1 MKLFFAMLVISPI
14 LFGCASVPEGVA
26 LGNPEQDATLK
37 AFAVAPDQAGLFIYR
52 NQSVSP
58 EMWTDVRLDGTLLGN
73 TSAMTYLYTPVAP
86 GSHVITSSADITDS
100 LELNIKPGTLA
111 YVWQEV
117 EISADSPQV
126 IFHRMGEQDGRIG
139 VLECELA
146 LSRATTQV
154 IEVHVQADDPAW
166 GGPLECRASNS
177 FGIWHFLAP
186 GTVDV
191 QPAVSPLQITC
202 TVPAGSEMEASVT
215 APAPGVREKVQEGA
229 REGAATGTM
238 VGAGAGVALGVAA
251 APVMG
256 PALAVVLAVGSTF
269 QGAELGGII
278 GALKTGDLTADD
290 QLLYPSP
297 IAVHIRRLSES
308 N

>member
-14 LFGCASVPEGVA
+14 LFGCASVPERVA
-26 LGNPEQDATLK
+26 LGDPEQDATLK

-58 EMWTDVRLDGTLLGN
+58 EMWTDVRLDGTH
-73 TSAMTYLYTPVAP
+73 A
-86 GSHVITSSADITDS
+86 ITSGANITDR
-100 LELNIKPGTLA
+100 LELDIKPGTLA

-117 EISADSPQV
+117 EFSVDSPQV

-186 GTVDV
+186 GTVNV

>member
-1 MKLFFAMLVISPI
+1 MKLSFAMLVISSI
-14 LFGCASVPEGVA
+14 LLGCASEPARVA
-26 LGNPEQDATLK
+26 LGDPELDATLK

-58 EMWTDVRLDGTLLGN
+58 EFWTDVRLDGTLLGN

-86 GSHVITSSADITDS
+86 GNHVITSSAGDTDT
-100 LELNIKPGTLA
+100 LELDIKLGTLA

-117 EISADSPQV
+117 EISADSPHV
-126 IFHRMGEQDGRIG
+126 ILHRMREQDGRIG

-146 LSRATTQV
+146 ASTATTQI

-177 FGIWHFLAP
+177 FGIWHFFAP
-186 GTVDV
+186 GTVNV

-202 TVPAGSEMEASVT
+202 DVPAGSEMEASATV
-215 APAPGVREKVQEGA
+215 PVPGVRDKAQEGA
-229 REGAATGTM
+229 REGASTGAK

-256 PALAVVLAVGSTF
+256 PVFAVMLAVGSTF
-269 QGAELGGII
+269 KGAELGGVI
-278 GALKTGDLTADD
+278 GALNTGDPTADD
-290 QLLYPSP
+290 QLLYPTP
-297 IAVHIRRLSES
+297 IAIHIRRLSKS